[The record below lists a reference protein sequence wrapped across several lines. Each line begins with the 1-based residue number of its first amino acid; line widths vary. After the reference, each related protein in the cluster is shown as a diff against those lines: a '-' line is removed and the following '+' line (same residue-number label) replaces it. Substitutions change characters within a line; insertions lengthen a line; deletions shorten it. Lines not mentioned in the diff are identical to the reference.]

1 MAPTPSR
8 TITMTAVGETD
19 AGRRR
24 WRRVLIATGMS
35 SWINTATFSTINVGL
50 RDINESFPG
59 YSLSTIGWVIT
70 TYAIVFGAFLLPAGR
85 IADRFGR
92 RPVYN
97 LGLALFAVGGIASAI
112 APTFAILIA
121 ARVVQ
126 GAGAAINAPASIGLL
141 LEVTPPNERVRAI
154 TLWSAMTTIGGASGP
169 TLGALIIE
177 NGGWQWAIAGPA
189 VLTVVVWLAGRRH
202 LPQSAPSKSTAPLD
216 VIGTALATAAMAL
229 IVLAISEGNNWGW
242 GSPATV
248 VAFSGTALAAVLL
261 IARSRRHPEPVVPT
275 KLFRARSF
283 SVGTTTSV
291 VLGVMGGSIQLAQAL
306 FVRQVWGYS
315 ALRAGLAITPA
326 PLFASLASPFAAR
339 YGSRFGERAAALPG
353 TMLMAFSVGW
363 YLMFMSASPSYWT
376 QLFPGSALNGI
387 GVAFAFPMI
396 SAASVRDVPP
406 SDLSIATAVTRAAS
420 QVGQAVG
427 VALVLMLIGSGAAD
441 FDRFRACWWMLCGF
455 CVIAAVTTLGLGP
468 PKFQRGSSDAAL
480 ARPTIE
486 PVLHD

>member
-1 MAPTPSR
+1 MR
-8 TITMTAVGETD
+8 AVGVVD
-19 AGRRR
+19 ADRKR
-24 WRRVLIATGMS
+24 WRRVLFATGMS

-50 RDINESFPG
+50 PDIAKSFPG
-59 YSLSTIGWVIT
+59 HSLSAIGWVIT

-97 LGLALFAVGGIASAI
+97 LGLALFAVGGIVAAT
-112 APTFAILIA
+112 APSFAVLIA
-121 ARVVQ
+121 ARAVQ

-154 TLWSAMTTIGGASGP
+154 TLWSALTTIGGASGP

-189 VLTVVVWLAGRRH
+189 VLTVVVWWAGRRY
-202 LPQSAPSKSTAPLD
+202 LPQSAPSKSTARLD
-216 VIGTALATAAMAL
+216 VIGTVLATAAMAL
-229 IVLAISEGNNWGW
+229 LVLAISEGNRWGW

-248 VAFSGTALAAVLL
+248 SAFAGTTLAMVLL

-283 SVGTTTSV
+283 SVGTASSV
-291 VLGVMGGSIQLAQAL
+291 VLGVMGGSIQLTQAL
-306 FVRQVWGYS
+306 FLRQVWHYP
-315 ALRAGLAITPA
+315 ALKAGLAITPA

-339 YGSRFGERAAALPG
+339 YGSRYGERAAAIPG
-353 TMLMAFSVGW
+353 TMLMAFSVAW
-363 YLMFMSASPSYWT
+363 YLWFMTSTPAYWAH
-376 QLFPGSALNGI
+376 LFPGSALNGI

-396 SAASVRDVPP
+396 SAAAVRDVLPA
-406 SDLSIATAVTRAAS
+406 DLSIATAVTRAAS

-427 VALVLMLIGSGAAD
+427 VALILVLIGNGVAD
-441 FDRFRACWWMLCGF
+441 IDRFRACWWMLCAF
-455 CVIAAVTTLGLGP
+455 SAFAAVTTLGLGP
-468 PKFQRGSSDAAL
+468 PRFNRGVAIQPDGAA
-480 ARPTIE
+480 ASHEIIPR
-486 PVLHD
+486 H